1 MLDTPDILRLLHPCL
16 AVTFVMPLIGVAVYL
31 AAQTRQRR
39 LAMVNQT
46 KTTISPVVG
55 KEHVRVGQW
64 LSGSVVG
71 LVLLGLAHPIF
82 KTIARENAWADDP
95 FRVIFVVAIYALT
108 LAALVFLY
116 RSRTPLWRGVMASLT
131 GAGLWLLGM
140 QPGVWRRGFE
150 WYVSHFYLGMA
161 AAMLMI
167 FALATLPEV
176 YKAKRWRI
184 AHAAINTVAV
194 LLFISQGITGVRDL
208 LEIPLHWQ
216 EPFIFQCDFENRTC

>member
-1 MLDTPDILRLLHPCL
+1 MLDTPDILRLLHPFL
-16 AVTFVMPLIGVAVYL
+16 AVTFVMPLIGVAVYF
-31 AAQTRQRR
+31 AVQTRQRR
-39 LAMVNQT
+39 LAMVNKE

-82 KTIARENAWADDP
+82 KTIARENAWAEDP
-95 FRVIFVVAIYALT
+95 FRGIFVLAMFGLT
-108 LAALVFLY
+108 IVSLVMLY
-116 RSRTPLWRGVMASLT
+116 RAATALWRGVFASLT
-131 GAGLWLLGM
+131 GMGLWLLGM

-167 FALATLPEV
+167 FALATLPEI

-216 EPFIFQCDFENRTC
+216 EPFVFQCDFENRTC

>member
-1 MLDTPDILRLLHPCL
+1 MLDAPDILRLLHPFL
-16 AVTFVMPLIGVAVYL
+16 AVTWVMPLIGVAVYF
-31 AAQTRQRR
+31 AIQTRQRR
-39 LAMVNQT
+39 LAVVNKT
-46 KTTISPVVG
+46 KTTIAPVVG

-82 KTIARENAWADDP
+82 KTIARENVWASDP
-95 FRVIFVVAIYALT
+95 FRVIFVVVVYALT
-108 LAALVFLY
+108 FASLAFLY
-116 RSRTPLWRGVMASLT
+116 KSRTPLWRGVMATLT
-131 GAGLWLLGM
+131 GTGLWLLGM

-216 EPFIFQCDFENRTC
+216 EPFVFQCDFENRTC